1 MKIDEY
7 IEMLIDKYGDNI
19 MSAPAAIDANH
30 IAFDSPDGFQVIN
43 MVHKSNWN
51 HGK

>member
-1 MKIDEY
+1 MNREEY

-19 MSAPAAIDANH
+19 LDAPAAIDANH
-30 IAFDSPDGFQVIN
+30 IAFDSPEGFQVIN